1 MTPRTVFAL
10 MVLAPMSRS
19 DERPTFT
26 PSRPFPWIV
35 LPWRLAFDPLLR
47 LMASSPLF
55 SIRLPAGVV
64 ASVMPTLAPELFV
77 TPTP

>member
-1 MTPRTVFAL
+1 

-47 LMASSPLF
+47 LMPSSPLF
-55 SIRLPAGVV
+55 STRLAVWISGRISP
-64 ASVMPTLAPELFV
+64 LLEL
-77 TPTP
+77 